1 MITTSFP
8 VQQRS
13 SDLAIRQ
20 FPDKPE
26 AVSIGPSGFRRPT
39 RLTTGC
45 LLFYPTYSLSTYV
58 VLKELFN
65 FFN

>member
-8 VQQRS
+8 VHQCS

-26 AVSIGPSGFRRPT
+26 AVSIGTSGFRRPT

-45 LLFYPTYSLSTYV
+45 LLVCPTYSLSTYV
-58 VLKELFN
+58 VLKELINLFN
-65 FFN
+65 